1 MSTTSNSRTTRSDG
15 ATWMIYGAN
24 GYTGLRIARQAKA
37 QGMRPVLA
45 GRNPVTIKALAD
57 ELDLP
62 WVAFDLND
70 ASASQKALKGITVV
84 AHCAGPYSAT
94 SAQMLDACIASGC
107 HYVDLCGEIDVMVA
121 AQARDAARPRCWRR
135 HRDRRRIRHRPDR
148 LSGRHL
154 EAGHARRNAPRPGFQ
169 PGSMT

>member
-1 MSTTSNSRTTRSDG
+1 MSKPSNSRTTRSDG
-15 ATWMIYGAN
+15 ATWMICGAN
-24 GYTGLRIARQAKA
+24 GYTGLRLARQART

-70 ASASQKALKGITVV
+70 ANGSQKALQGISVV

-94 SAQMLDACIASGC
+94 SAPMLDACIAAGATMSTC
-107 HYVDLCGEIDVMVA
+107 VA
-121 AQARDAARPRCWRR
+121 RLMSWSRPRRAMPQPARPA
-135 HRDRRRIRHRPDR
+135 
-148 LSGRHL
+148 S
-154 EAGHARRNAPRPGFQ
+154 
-169 PGSMT
+169 